1 MELKITADWV
11 LHRLSEINYIDD
23 DAYWITTSDTI
34 YAHNSDFFWIIK
46 ALEDLG
52 IEYLNNEYS
61 EIPPSTGIEY
71 MTFCFGINFE
81 DMERLKD
88 ELPET
93 YNSYFSLRYSKEI
106 QRKEKINKIINSQN
120 PKEE

>member
-1 MELKITADWV
+1 MELKIKADWV
-11 LHRLSEINYIDD
+11 LHRLSETCYINNN
-23 DAYWITTSDTI
+23 AYWMTTSNTI
-34 YAHNSDFFWIIK
+34 YASNSNFLWINK

-52 IEYLNNEYS
+52 VDYLYDEYS

-71 MTFCFGINFE
+71 MTSCFGIKFE

-93 YNSYFSLRYSKEI
+93 YKSYFELRYSKEI
-106 QRKEKINKIINSQN
+106 QRKVKIKKIINHKN
-120 PKEE
+120 